1 MQTMNK
7 STTPVIVGAAFVL
20 LAFVVWLTV
29 FRGYG
34 EPVKVPPSAS
44 SSSVAS
50 LAASSAPARAG
61 ENTTGLPLNV
71 PDGWS
76 IDTLADVPGARVIAK
91 DGFGNYWVSQPSRGT
106 VTHVEMSGSIVGNV
120 STPLRGLNKP
130 HGLAIGPEQG
140 GFTLYVAEEDKI
152 SKVIL
157 YSDASITKIA
167 DLPAGGGHTT
177 RTLGFGPDG
186 RLYVSVGSTC
196 NVCDED
202 DERVAAI
209 HSMERDGTDMRI
221 EATGLRNAVFF
232 RWHENGDLYATEMGR
247 DQLGDTTPPEEVNI
261 VTRGA
266 HYGWPYC
273 YADRVRDV
281 TYRPDVAF
289 DCAST
294 VSPLVQLPAHIA
306 PLGLDFLPDGDL
318 LVAEHGSWN
327 SSVKVGYKIVRVPLD
342 AAGKPDG
349 EPVDFLT
356 GFLQG
361 NTVHGRP
368 VDVFMQEDGSVLV
381 TDDKKGAVYRM
392 RPL

>member
-1 MQTMNK
+1 MHKTAMF
-7 STTPVIVGAAFVL
+7 IGIFVAIAGGL
-20 LAFVVWLTV
+20 WLTV
-29 FRGYG
+29 FRDDAV
-34 EPVKVPPSAS
+34 PVPPSADLGS
-44 SSSVAS
+44 SSTSAFSVAS
-50 LAASSAPARAG
+50 VPASSAPARAG
-61 ENTTGLPLNV
+61 ENTTGLPFNV

-76 IDTLADVPGARVIAK
+76 IETLAEVPGARVIAK

-106 VTHVEMSGSIVGNV
+106 VTHLEMSGSIVSNV
-120 STPLRGLNKP
+120 STPLRGLTKP

-140 GFTLYVAEEDKI
+140 GFTLYVAQEDEI
-152 SKVIL
+152 SRVHL
-157 YSDASITKIA
+157 YSDAPIESIA

-209 HSMERDGTDMRI
+209 HSMEKDGTDMRI

-247 DQLGDTTPPEEVNI
+247 DQLGDGTPPEEVNVI
-261 VTRGA
+261 ERGA

-273 YADRVRDV
+273 YADRMRDT
-281 TYRPDVAF
+281 TYRNDVAF

-294 VSPLVQLPAHIA
+294 GAPLVQLPAHIA

-356 GFLQG
+356 GFIDG

-368 VDVFMQEDGSVLV
+368 VDIYVQEDGSVLV

>member
-1 MQTMNK
+1 MQRTLLFG
-7 STTPVIVGAAFVL
+7 SVALVVAIFAAMPFLQRDV
-20 LAFVVWLTV
+20 AAP
-29 FRGYG
+29 GS
-34 EPVKVPPSAS
+34 SAG

-50 LAASSAPARAG
+50 APASSASARAG
-61 ENTTGLPLNV
+61 QNTTGLPLNV

-76 IDTLADVPGARVIAK
+76 IETLAEIPGARVIAK

-106 VTHVEMSGSIVGNV
+106 VTHLEMGGSTVRMAYPQL
-120 STPLRGLNKP
+120 TGLNKP
-130 HGLAIGPEQG
+130 HGLAIGPEEG
-140 GFTLYVAEEDKI
+140 GFTLYVAEENKI

-157 YSDASITKIA
+157 YSDAPITKIA

-177 RTLGFGPDG
+177 RTIGFGPDG

-196 NVCDED
+196 NVCDEE

-209 HSMERDGTDMRI
+209 HSMERDGSDVRI

-232 RWHENGDLYATEMGR
+232 RWNENGDLYATEMGR
-247 DQLGDTTPPEEVNI
+247 DRLGDGTPPEEVNVI
-261 VTRGA
+261 ERGA

-273 YADRVRDV
+273 YADRVRDE
-281 TYRPDVAF
+281 TYRPEDAF

-294 VSPLVQLPAHIA
+294 TAPLVQLPAHIA

-342 AAGKPDG
+342 ASGKPNG
-349 EPVDFLT
+349 EPRDFLT
-356 GFLQG
+356 GFLEG
-361 NTVHGRP
+361 NAVHGRP
-368 VDVFMQEDGSVLV
+368 VDVFTQEDGSVLV

>member
-1 MQTMNK
+1 MQRTLLFG
-7 STTPVIVGAAFVL
+7 SVALVIAIFAAMPFLQRDV
-20 LAFVVWLTV
+20 AAP
-29 FRGYG
+29 GS
-34 EPVKVPPSAS
+34 SAG

-50 LAASSAPARAG
+50 APASSASARAG
-61 ENTTGLPLNV
+61 QNTTGLPLNASE
-71 PDGWS
+71 GWS
-76 IDTLADVPGARVIAK
+76 IETLAEVPGARVIAK

-106 VTHVEMSGSIVGNV
+106 VTHLEMSGSTVRMAYPQL
-120 STPLRGLNKP
+120 TGLNKP
-130 HGLAIGPEQG
+130 HGLAIGPEEG
-140 GFTLYVAEEDKI
+140 GFTLYVAEENKI

-157 YSDASITKIA
+157 YSDAPITKIA

-177 RTLGFGPDG
+177 RTIGFGPDG

-196 NVCDED
+196 NVCDEE

-209 HSMERDGTDMRI
+209 HSMERDGSDVRI

-232 RWHENGDLYATEMGR
+232 RWHDNGDLYATEMGR
-247 DQLGDTTPPEEVNI
+247 DRLGDGTPPEEVNVI
-261 VTRGA
+261 ERGA

-273 YADRVRDV
+273 YADRVRDE
-281 TYRPDVAF
+281 TYRPEVAF

-294 VSPLVQLPAHIA
+294 AVPLVQLPAHIA

-342 AAGKPDG
+342 ASGKPNG
-349 EPVDFLT
+349 EPRDFLT
-356 GFLQG
+356 GFLEG

-368 VDVFMQEDGSVLV
+368 VDVFTQEDGSVLV